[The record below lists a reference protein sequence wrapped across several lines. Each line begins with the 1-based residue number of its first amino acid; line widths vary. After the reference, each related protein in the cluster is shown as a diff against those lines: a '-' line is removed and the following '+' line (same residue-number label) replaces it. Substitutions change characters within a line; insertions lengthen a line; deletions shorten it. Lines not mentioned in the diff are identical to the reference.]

1 MTIDDNSKKSSLSL
15 LKIALPII
23 LSSCLHIMYD
33 ITDMF
38 WVGKIGSNEVAAIGS
53 ASFFIKLG
61 WSLVSIITIGTMV
74 HISQSIGA
82 KQLPKIKKY
91 ISAGL
96 LSTLLLGILYG
107 FFTFFFAKQLIG
119 VFHIQSDH
127 VNQLAEGYLRISSI
141 SLLILFLNLF
151 FTAIIDAHAQTRIS
165 FRAVLVGNIINL
177 ILDPIFIWYLNW
189 GVDGAAWA
197 TVLSQGSVMFYL
209 IYLIKTK
216 LKLNISLRFTP
227 WIYLRKIVNIG
238 SAPALQ
244 RILFSLIAIVIGR
257 IVSIWGTDAIAA
269 QKLGLQIESISF
281 LLMGGI
287 MQATA
292 ITTGQYYGQGNTQ
305 KIMKNYRTSLKLGFC
320 IAIPASLLFIL
331 FPEILLSFFVS
342 ENSTIEIG
350 SSYLRIVGISQIF
363 ATLEMLTA
371 GAYTGQGL
379 TKYPATVSI
388 LFTLLRIPLAL
399 FLGQQINMGIDG
411 VWWSISITSILKGGV
426 LFILYRRREKSL
438 LNRQLVS

>member
-1 MTIDDNSKKSSLSL
+1 
-15 LKIALPII
+15 
-23 LSSCLHIMYD
+23 MYD

-61 WSLVSIITIGTMV
+61 WSLISIITIGTMV
-74 HISQSIGA
+74 HISQSLGS
-82 KQLPKIKKY
+82 KQLLKIKKY

-107 FFTFFFAKQLIG
+107 LFTFIFAKQLIG
-119 VFHIQSDH
+119 IFHIKSDH
-127 VNQLAEGYLRISSI
+127 VNLLAEGYLRISSI
-141 SLLILFLNLF
+141 SIIILFLNLF
-151 FTAIIDAHAQTRIS
+151 FTSIIDAHAKTRIS

-177 ILDPIFIWYLNW
+177 ILDPIFIWYFNW

-197 TVLSQGSVMFYL
+197 TVLAQGTVMLYL

-216 LKLNISLRFTP
+216 LKLNISLQLTP

-305 KIMKNYRTSLKLGFC
+305 KIMSNYRTSLKLGYC
-320 IAIPASLLFIL
+320 ISIPATLIFLI
-331 FPEILLSFFVS
+331 FPEVILSFFVS
-342 ENSTIEIG
+342 ESSTIAIG

-371 GAYTGQGL
+371 GAFTGQGL

-388 LFTLLRIPLAL
+388 LFTFLRVPLAIIL
-399 FLGQQINMGIDG
+399 SLYLSMGVDG
-411 VWWSISITSILKGGV
+411 VWWSISITSILKGI
-426 LFILYRRREKSL
+426 ILYLLYRKKEKSL
-438 LNRQLVS
+438 FNQPLVS

>member
-1 MTIDDNSKKSSLSL
+1 
-15 LKIALPII
+15 
-23 LSSCLHIMYD
+23 MYD

-61 WSLVSIITIGTMV
+61 WALVSIITIGVMV
-74 HISQSIGA
+74 RISQSIGA
-82 KQLPKIKKY
+82 KQFPKIKKY

-107 FFTFFFAKQLIG
+107 LFTFFFAKQLIG
-119 VFHIQSDH
+119 VFHIKSDH
-127 VNQLAEGYLRISSI
+127 VNLLAEGYLRISSI
-141 SLLILFLNLF
+141 SILILFLNLF
-151 FTAIIDAHAQTRIS
+151 FTSIIDAHAKTRIS

-197 TVLSQGSVMFYL
+197 TVLSQGSVMLYL

-227 WIYLRKIVNIG
+227 LIYLRKIVNIG

-292 ITTGQYYGQGNTQ
+292 ITTGQYHGQGNTK
-305 KIMKNYRTSLKLGFC
+305 KIMSNYRTSLKLGYC
-320 IAIPASLLFIL
+320 ISIPATLIFLI
-331 FPEILLSFFVS
+331 FPEVILSFFVS
-342 ENSTIEIG
+342 ESSTIAIG

-388 LFTLLRIPLAL
+388 IFTILRIPLAIV
-399 FLGQQINMGIDG
+399 LGQYMNMGVDG

-426 LFILYRRREKSL
+426 LFILYRRREKSFF
-438 LNRQLVS
+438 NQPLVS